1 MSVDGEGQTQ
11 PDGGRLQ
18 LAGDDVI
25 SERATNVRDAGDET
39 NWTWATVFQVY
50 RLAVPGFQGGWTV
63 FQASRVVNSR
73 QDKTGAAVFQAD
85 RLIVPGFQGNSLE
98 RLCSRFIWW

>member
-1 MSVDGEGQTQ
+1 MKLPYRFVFVVAVNDAEKHVFKNKFSTQTNKRANKILMSVDGEGQTQ

-39 NWTWATVFQVY
+39 N
-50 RLAVPGFQGGWTV
+50 
-63 FQASRVVNSR
+63 
-73 QDKTGAAVFQAD
+73 
-85 RLIVPGFQGNSLE
+85 
-98 RLCSRFIWW
+98 